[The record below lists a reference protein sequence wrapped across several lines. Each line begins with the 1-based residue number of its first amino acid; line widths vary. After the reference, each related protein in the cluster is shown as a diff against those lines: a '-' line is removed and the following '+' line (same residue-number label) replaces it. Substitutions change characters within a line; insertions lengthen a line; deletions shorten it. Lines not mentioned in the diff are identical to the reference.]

1 MHRLLLVALATS
13 LLWSCGG
20 TVAQA
25 QVAPGSPTAAIGVI
39 TFGYDVDASTLRV
52 NRPMG
57 VFAVTNAAIGWSAW
71 LNEPAGGKTVNVM
84 YVSEGAGGYETFIH
98 QELLVVAS
106 PLLTILANTSDL
118 GAIVGAKPGLY
129 TMRILQRT
137 RILAQGTFRLTATP

>member
-1 MHRLLLVALATS
+1 MHRILLVALAAS

-25 QVAPGSPTAAIGVI
+25 QVAPEIPTAAIGVI
-39 TFGYDVDASTLRV
+39 TFGFDVNASTLRV
-52 NRPMG
+52 DRPMG

-71 LNEPAGGKTVNVM
+71 LNEPTGGETVNVM
-84 YVSEGAGGYETFIH
+84 YLSKGADGYETFIH

-129 TMRILQRT
+129 MMRILQRT